1 MKWFREENNMVIA
14 AVFAGGIGSR
24 MGNSDTPK
32 QYLELGGKPIIIHTI
47 EKFFVNERID
57 EIIVLCPKP
66 WIAATKAL
74 TDKYLPGGKK
84 VTVIEGGATRNG
96 TLENAISYIEN
107 NYEVDENTIIVTHD
121 AVRPF
126 ITHRIIEENVDAAL
140 KYGAC
145 DTVIPATDTIVR
157 SEDGK
162 VITDIPDR
170 KMMYQGQTPQ
180 SFRLLELK
188 SVIASLTDEE
198 KSVLTD
204 ACKIY
209 TIKNKPVYMV
219 EGEVFN
225 IKITFPYDMKVA
237 DTLLKGKEKDA

>member
-1 MKWFREENNMVIA
+1 MVIA

-32 QYLELGGKPIIIHTI
+32 QYLELGSKPVIIHTI
-47 EKFFVNERID
+47 EKFFVNDRID
-57 EIIVLCPKP
+57 EVLVLCPKP
-66 WIAATKAL
+66 WIAHTRAL
-74 TDKYLPGGKK
+74 IEKYIPAGKK
-84 VTVIEGGATRNG
+84 VSVTEGGATRNG
-96 TLENAISYIEN
+96 TLENAIAYIEK
-107 NYEVDENTIIVTHD
+107 NYEVDENTVIVTHD

-126 ITHRIIEENVDAAL
+126 ITHRIIEENVEAAL

-145 DTVIPATDTIVR
+145 DTVIPATDTIVE
-157 SEDGK
+157 SENGE
-162 VITDIPDR
+162 VISSIPNR

-188 SVIASLTDEE
+188 SVIASLTEDE
-198 KSVLTD
+198 KAVLTD

-219 EGEVFN
+219 DGEVFN